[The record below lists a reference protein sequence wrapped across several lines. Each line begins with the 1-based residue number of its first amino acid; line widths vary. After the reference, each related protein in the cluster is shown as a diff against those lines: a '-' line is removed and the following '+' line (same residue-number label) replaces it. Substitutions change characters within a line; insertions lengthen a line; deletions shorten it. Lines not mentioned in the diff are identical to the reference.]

1 MPDAIA
7 PDAIAPDAIAV
18 HRLWKYYGNYPA
30 LRDVTLSCG
39 EGSCHALL
47 GRNGAGKTTLLR
59 ILAGLAPYQRGSARI
74 FGKEPRASESRRQL
88 GFLGHGIGVYEDLSA
103 HENLT
108 FFGRIGGRGKAAAD
122 ADAWLARVGLGQVRD
137 MPVRQYSR
145 GMRQRL
151 ALARTFLNDPRTLLL
166 DEPFTSLDDRAIA
179 LLSELLAQARQRGA
193 TIVLSTHQLR
203 EALAIASHVALIE
216 NGRLRYAG
224 ERTQE
229 MLDDP
234 AFLYRAYTE
243 LGAA

>member
-1 MPDAIA
+1 M
-7 PDAIAPDAIAV
+7 
-18 HRLWKYYGNYPA
+18 R
-30 LRDVTLSCG
+30 
-39 EGSCHALL
+39 ALL

-59 ILAGLAPYQRGSARI
+59 ILAGLTNFQRGAVKV
-74 FGKEPRASESRRQL
+74 FGEKPRAENARRQV

-103 HENLT
+103 RENLR
-108 FFGRIGGRGKAAAD
+108 FFASITGNGGGVRELTD
-122 ADAWLARVGLGQVRD
+122 TWLERVGLERVAT
-137 MPVRQYSR
+137 MPVRQFSR

-151 ALARTFLNDPRTLLL
+151 ALARTFIHSPKILLL

-179 LLSELLAQARQRGA
+179 MLSELLTEARQRGA

-203 EALAIASHVALIE
+203 EALTIASYVALVE

-234 AFLYRAYTE
+234 ALLYRLHTQ
-243 LGAA
+243 LGTPE